1 MTIKKAILVQQCSG
15 AINQGVQWGMGG
27 EEIQA
32 RRTYQSFM
40 KSGGGKSYGAI
51 GRRCSEPQMQC
62 LSRGNR
68 WKELV
73 PKENKRC
80 GK

>member
-1 MTIKKAILVQQCSG
+1 
-15 AINQGVQWGMGG
+15 MGS

-32 RRTYQSFM
+32 KHTYQSFM

-51 GRRCSEPQMQC
+51 GRRCSEPQKLC

-73 PKENKRC
+73 PMKNKRC
-80 GK
+80 GKGECERRDRGGKMPFF